1 MSNPTYDNVKRFGNL
16 AVTAGVLSEAKGP
29 VTSVQQGAPAAAQAM
44 GDLLGR
50 LKTFLEQQG
59 LRGLDAVRQVVRL
72 EGYVFAR
79 PEFTEHSQ
87 VLNGASQ
94 VLFQT
99 FQRAPHKGRHTRV
112 AVGASSLPNGAAVEL
127 SLWVELI
134 SGGELGSG

>member
-1 MSNPTYDNVKRFGNL
+1 MSNPAYDNVKRFGNV
-16 AVTAGVLSEAKGP
+16 AVTAGVLSQAAGP
-29 VTSVQQGAPAAAQAM
+29 VTSVPRGAAAAAQAM
-44 GDLLGR
+44 GDLLDR
-50 LKTFLEQQG
+50 LKKFLEEQG
-59 LRGLDAVRQVVRL
+59 LPGLDAVCQVVRL

-99 FQRAPHKGRHTRV
+99 FANTPHKGRHTRV

-127 SLWVELI
+127 SLWVELT
-134 SGGELGSG
+134 SG